1 MTNPVTPNIG
11 LNKIDRT
18 SPSTTYFDLEKY
30 IDQNADAVD
39 RFAGETSASIDALEK
54 RLDTEE
60 RREVVLQ
67 PGLQIVNAE
76 RSAPFK
82 LSGIKGRTLVNLAGR
97 KSYVSNN
104 DPSIVTLNVAVNSI
118 YNNTDTINVDI
129 KNTNEGYIV
138 YKQVSNSHYSIDTG
152 KYYVI
157 SADVKI
163 NSISGTGQIK
173 VGGTVE
179 GATDA
184 DKTKI
189 GVWQRV
195 YHTIKVG
202 SNNAL
207 NIIIGTCYAAGVFAT
222 ANFDIKNISF
232 YEISQVEDTIFRTLS
247 PEQRN
252 IKYPYVN
259 SVTPV
264 RNPYA
269 IRYGENLA
277 PTLFEGTVERS
288 TKMLSEYS
296 ALVKATGETVVE
308 YRSNLIPAI
317 PNTKYTLRAII
328 THNGIEKYNGVYVD
342 VLGYDEAGLYVL
354 DTPGTSVGGTGTGT
368 DTFATPANIK
378 TMEVRIVAPQDAA
391 VGDYVVEDITLNLG
405 ATVRTHKPREDCIL
419 TLQTDLFADPLTD
432 ANADEVF
439 EKDGQYFKLA
449 KWKHVVIDNLIGN
462 FVIPINQGNVPRG
475 AKIVYIQPVI
485 PDGSR
490 TNAALPAFMTKF
502 DGKIMKYKIEN
513 NALNTFD
520 DFLLNTA
527 YQNKIQIVVS
537 DTDSGWGDN
546 YTPTADEIRAYFMGW
561 KMYDGSG
568 SAGVP
573 YNGTGLKA
581 WVNLVQS
588 LVGNRSNWT
597 TTLPTTP
604 AVEWTPYQLVY
615 QLATPTVEPIVSE
628 GMLKFNEGDNQI
640 EVGTGI
646 VVRESVK
653 PYRVPSNGN
662 TVINST
668 YPGEEISKTKMKVD
682 KFLYVYENG
691 MTDNTS
697 WTFERHAPYAYGIER
712 LYMVGGGRYDPAA
725 AYSVTYL
732 TLDKSPIVS
741 FSGSYAA
748 NEKVMLQE
756 LTDAVQQKA
765 TAVSVLM
772 NKKVDKDASVVWIT
786 PTLLNG
792 WNAFNSSTHF
802 TFGFSKDSEGFV
814 HGRGLITGGV
824 GNVGTVIAKL
834 PPGYRPIKILSF
846 PTLCLNGTAPYPT
859 IIDINPNGDVIFSSN
874 AYNTSVMLYL
884 PPFLAEQ

>member
-30 IDQNADAVD
+30 IDQNADAID
-39 RFAGETSASIDALEK
+39 QFAGETNESINALEK

-152 KYYVI
+152 KYYMI

-163 NSISGTGQIK
+163 NSISGAGQIK

-179 GATDA
+179 GATDV

-232 YEISQVEDTIFRTLS
+232 YEISQAEDTIFRTLS

-269 IRYGENLA
+269 IRYGENLLPPFYEWSWGSA
-277 PTLFEGTVERS
+277 EVKVVEPYTATLNRTGAGQNIFVDVNRVSGAIYTFSCVFGTDSVGQVQYYGADGNAISQEDLGEAKVITPPQGTVRLRILLAGANGLR
-288 TKMLSEYS
+288 TFKNPMLAFGSQS
-296 ALVKATGETVVE
+296 K
-308 YRSNLIPAI
+308 P
-317 PNTKYTLRAII
+317 
-328 THNGIEKYNGVYVD
+328 
-342 VLGYDEAGLYVL
+342 
-354 DTPGTSVGGTGTGT
+354 
-368 DTFATPANIK
+368 F
-378 TMEVRIVAPQDAA
+378 
-391 VGDYVVEDITLNLG
+391 
-405 ATVRTHKPREDCIL
+405 KPREDSML
-419 TLQTDLFADPLTD
+419 ALQTDLYADPLTGN
-432 ANADEVF
+432 NADEAF
-439 EKDGQYFKLA
+439 GKDRLYFKLA
-449 KWKHVVIDNLIGN
+449 KWKRVVLDETISGLGASSFTGFKVAAMNISGGLPSTDLIT
-462 FVIPINQGNVPRG
+462 
-475 AKIVYIQPVI
+475 KY
-485 PDGSR
+485 DGKVLSKK
-490 TNAALPAFMTKF
+490 TNAFTTGDMAAL
-502 DGKIMKYKIEN
+502 E
-513 NALNTFD
+513 
-520 DFLLNTA
+520 
-527 YQNKIQIVVS
+527 S
-537 DTDSGWGDN
+537 DSRLRISISNTDSGWGDN
-546 YTPTADEIRAYFMGW
+546 YSPTADEIKAYFMGY
-561 KMYDGSG
+561 KMYNFNNSQGGTSVYTGATGETKAWCKIGSW
-568 SAGVP
+568 
-573 YNGTGLKA
+573 NGTSYTSGGILS
-581 WVNLVQS
+581 V
-588 LVGNRSNWT
+588 
-597 TTLPTTP
+597 PTAPYTDFQY
-604 AVEWTPYQLVY
+604 TPYQLVY

-628 GMLKFNEGDNQI
+628 GMLTFNEGDNQI

-646 VVRESVK
+646 VLRESANPTFNGV
-653 PYRVPSNGN
+653 SNWFINRNDSGFTSSLLKN
-662 TVINST
+662 CVDRIFTVFKNNHSDNNWKST
-668 YPGEEISKTKMKVD
+668 STA
-682 KFLYVYENG
+682 
-691 MTDNTS
+691 T
-697 WTFERHAPYAYGIER
+697 AYGKELR
-712 LYMVGGGRYDPAA
+712 YVENNNYDPSA
-725 AYSVTYL
+725 AYSVTYSML
-732 TLDKSPIVS
+732 NKSPIVP

-748 NEKVMLQE
+748 NEKAMLQE
-756 LTDAVQQKA
+756 LTDTVQQNA

-772 NKKVDKDASVVWIT
+772 NKKADKDQGVVWIT
-786 PTLLNG
+786 PTLING
-792 WNAFNSSTHF
+792 WQGVSGSAPIRF
-802 TFGFSKDSEGFV
+802 TKVNGIV
-814 HGRGLITGGV
+814 YIVGRITGGAV
-824 GNVGTVIAKL
+824 GISSPAFILPEGFRPSGLMYATINDGTTNSRYIGIVESGNVWFENAPSGGANFDTVV
-834 PPGYRPIKILSF
+834 F
-846 PTLCLNGTAPYPT
+846 PAGNKGGIT
-859 IIDINPNGDVIFSSN
+859 
-874 AYNTSVMLYL
+874 
-884 PPFLAEQ
+884 